1 MESPR
6 YTVSL
11 LSGDLLGSLYPAAA
25 KPLVLDGHKDGWG
38 HESDVPLSP
47 ASDYQGAS
55 PLGAD
60 WLDTRVDL
68 LDYLAGPELEGLHQ
82 DQPVSFVIGDD
93 VIMHESSPVAA
104 DDYEVITTSHSAD
117 ILVSDPSACAVQ
129 VLRDLAEEQTAL
141 LAEQATLSTSN
152 PQRSPQVPM
161 SPPASLVPA
170 SPPASLVPTSPP
182 ATLEEA
188 QAELM
193 DIFRTSLDQSE
204 VEEIALDSSSVLADL
219 TSADIDD
226 ILSSGPCT
234 PESHTG
240 SSGFDFSSA
249 EQTGNSGFDF
259 SSVEL
264 VEPENLDGSTEVIT
278 LSADVSQEL
287 LSLLAPA
294 QRHPQVQQSDM
305 IVELDP
311 AYSSLHPAYSPA
323 SLPSPSHSVV
333 STAPSASPA
342 YSYYSDSDPYCD
354 PSDPPYSPSQE
365 QRSTVFRS
373 KPYDRPRKPGSSKG
387 LPREVIQQ
395 ERKLR
400 KKQQN
405 KDAATRYRQKK
416 KEEQAVFDQ
425 ECDELEA
432 RNVRLHDKVNSMTN
446 EIQYL
451 KDLLKE
457 VYKAKGLKFPK
468 SASVM

>member
-25 KPLVLDGHKDGWG
+25 KPLVHDGHKDGWG
-38 HESDVPLSP
+38 QESDVPLSP

-55 PLGAD
+55 PLGSD

-82 DQPVSFVIGDD
+82 DQPASIILSDD
-93 VIMHESSPVAA
+93 VILQPEPIAV
-104 DDYEVITTSHSAD
+104 DNYEVITSDAVSPAQSTD

-152 PQRSPQVPM
+152 PLRSPQVPM
-161 SPPASLVPA
+161 

-188 QAELM
+188 QAELL
-193 DIFRTSLDQSE
+193 DIFQTSLDQSE
-204 VEEIALDSSSVLADL
+204 VEEITLDSSSVLADL

-226 ILSSGPCT
+226 ILSSGPCS
-234 PESHTG
+234 PDSQHG
-240 SSGFDFSSA
+240 S
-249 EQTGNSGFDF
+249 SGFDF

-264 VEPENLDGSTEVIT
+264 VEPQDLDGSAEVIT
-278 LSADVSQEL
+278 LPADVSQEL
-287 LSLLAPA
+287 LSLLAPE
-294 QRHPQVQQSDM
+294 QRQPQQSSM

-311 AYSSLHPAYSPA
+311 SYSPV
-323 SLPSPSHSVV
+323 SLPSPSHSIA

-342 YSYYSDSDPYCD
+342 YSYYSDD

-365 QRSTVFRS
+365 QRAPVFRS
-373 KPYDRPRKPGSSKG
+373 KPYERPRKPGSSKG

-416 KEEQAVFDQ
+416 KAEQSVIDQ
-425 ECDELEA
+425 ECEELEA
-432 RNVRLHDKVNSMTN
+432 RNVQLHDKVDTMTK